1 MAFHMFLFLSF
12 LMLSLA
18 RLCPLSVL
26 HHCLPHSRA
35 GAVHPM
41 VRRLLKPRTP
51 RDCPA
56 CRLSSTFSVVVGPSP
71 AIPCRR

>member
-1 MAFHMFLFLSF
+1 MALRVFLFLLLSF

-18 RLCPLSVL
+18 RLCHLYLL
-26 HHCLPHSRA
+26 HHGLPHSRA

-41 VRRLLKPRTP
+41 VQRLLKPRTP

-56 CRLSSTFSVVVGPSP
+56 C
-71 AIPCRR
+71 